1 MTDFVAPP
9 RPSPPTTVSAPAAA
23 RAMPAT
29 FIAVTRSSL
38 KTIAAASVKTG
49 TAVMRIAAACADV
62 SASPPRNIV
71 WLMTTPSRE

>member
-1 MTDFVAPP
+1 MTDFAAPP

-38 KTIAAASVKTG
+38 NTIAAPRVKTG
-49 TAVMRIAAACADV
+49 TAVMRIAATCADV
-62 SASPPRNIV
+62 SASPPRNM
-71 WLMTTPSRE
+71 L